1 MKPIL
6 WILGVML
13 LLSSVSSFADS
24 FTVVSNVNA
33 TFQIIPS
40 GPRAHFE
47 GEIFAPGISV
57 DVTGHMPA
65 PWFGIGPNIHYL
77 PGSMASGSTAIF
89 FETAVGTVGSISA
102 IGFDLGSIFLDAGS
116 YVFPTNG
123 KNFTVNLPATLGS
136 IVLGGCG
143 DNGCLQQPLL
153 LYFKPGD
160 LKLSYTYYYG
170 QYYPTSGSFTTVSS
184 VPEPATLGLVALGA
198 AAAALRKR
206 KQQTS
211 EQPSRVEP

>member
-1 MKPIL
+1 MKPVL
-6 WILGVML
+6 WILGVMF
-13 LLSSVSSFADS
+13 LLSSVTSFADS

-33 TFQIIPS
+33 TFQILGG

-47 GEIFAPGISV
+47 GEISAPGISV

-77 PGSMASGSTAIF
+77 PGSMASGSTF
-89 FETAVGTVGSISA
+89 MYFETAIGTVGSISA
-102 IGFDLGSIFLDAGS
+102 IGFDIGSTFLEAGS

-143 DNGCLQQPLL
+143 ENGCLRQPLL
-153 LYFKPGD
+153 LNFKPGD
-160 LKLSYTYYYG
+160 LKLSYTYSDG
-170 QYYPTSGSFTTVSS
+170 QYYPTSGSFTTLSS
-184 VPEPATLGLVALGA
+184 VPEPATLGLVALGGA
-198 AAAALRKR
+198 AFALLKR
-206 KQQTS
+206 NRGRA
-211 EQPSRVEP
+211 SRAYRE

>member
-1 MKPIL
+1 MKPVL
-6 WILGVML
+6 WILGVMI

-33 TFQIIPS
+33 TFQIIPNV
-40 GPRAHFE
+40 RATFE

-57 DVTGHMPA
+57 GVTGHMPA
-65 PWFGIGPNIHYL
+65 PWFAIAPNIHYL
-77 PGSMASGSTAIF
+77 PGAVASGSTGIF
-89 FETAVGTVGSISA
+89 FETATGTVGSISG

-123 KNFTVNLPATLGS
+123 KNFTVNLPATLES

-143 DNGCLQQPLL
+143 DNGCLRQPILL
-153 LYFKPGD
+153 NFKPGD
-160 LKLSYTYYYG
+160 LRLSYTYSDG
-170 QYYPTSGSFTTVSS
+170 QYYPQSGSFTTVST

-198 AAAALRKR
+198 AAVAYRKR
-206 KQQTS
+206 KQKAR
-211 EQPSRVEP
+211 ELGLDAVEG